1 MSGNGPGCANL
12 QVSRRLRKGHDPSSV
27 FILSV
32 LPVFALSVFALF
44 IFALALSVVVL
55 CGFVQDINPPGE
67 SGRHKRKGLG
77 INGPA

>member
-32 LPVFALSVFALF
+32 LPVFALSVFV
-44 IFALALSVVVL
+44 FALALSVVVL

-77 INGPA
+77 INGPG

>member
-1 MSGNGPGCANL
+1 MSGNGPRCANL

-32 LPVFALSVFALF
+32 LSVFALSVF
-44 IFALALSVVVL
+44 IFALALFVVVL
-55 CGFVQDINPPGE
+55 CGFVQDINPSGE

-77 INGPA
+77 INGPG